1 MDSMAAAMSRQPWSD
16 RRSTPDLQ
24 AGLIARRTHSA
35 STPRAL
41 AMIKRPQGSRSRALL
56 GWAVKTTITK
66 KDRPEFHLRRP
77 DVATIF
83 FHMDFLVDGQPMP
96 GLQRAMIL
104 VATATH
110 GDWKISAGQ
119 LTRESPAASK

>member
-1 MDSMAAAMSRQPWSD
+1 
-16 RRSTPDLQ
+16 
-24 AGLIARRTHSA
+24 
-35 STPRAL
+35 
-41 AMIKRPQGSRSRALL
+41 MIKRPQGSRSRALL